1 MAWQDLLAALALMLV
16 FEGILP
22 FLNPARFRNMLRM
35 LDEMDDSSVRKIG
48 LASMIAGLVLLYLGK
63 L

>member
-48 LASMIAGLVLLYLGK
+48 LVSMIAGLVLLYLGK